1 MIDYTCV
8 HCRLEMPNRP
18 MLYQHL
24 KVHLSTDVKGLQMKQ
39 REFDENSRSLKVNIP
54 YNTETTPSANTSFPS
69 AKVEIP
75 SNEATSIVI
84 NGVQITKPRKKSQ
97 LNEAKM
103 MEMEAS
109 IHSDVSLNEDVSML
123 SAEYMVEED
132 RDMDSSFDTSIDTNL
147 SITSE
152 DRALFNA
159 KEAEMV
165 ASQQENE
172 QEPSNRQ
179 FSIEELRKE
188 AIKEPPVERSK
199 ENVDAIL
206 ARYSHLDIK
215 ISPKKV
221 DPTPSSPKTQA
232 PVRNQNLVREVD
244 TSVEKLKTPKMVKK
258 DGGSRMSE
266 SIESSTKKKEGVPCD
281 ICQKVLSSKANL
293 KRHLLTHSKQKNN

>member
-1 MIDYTCV
+1 
-8 HCRLEMPNRP
+8 
-18 MLYQHL
+18 
-24 KVHLSTDVKGLQMKQ
+24 MK
-39 REFDENSRSLKVNIP
+39 
-54 YNTETTPSANTSFPS
+54 A
-69 AKVEIP
+69 
-75 SNEATSIVI
+75 
-84 NGVQITKPRKKSQ
+84 Q

-103 MEMEAS
+103 MEMDAS
-109 IHSDVSLNEDVSML
+109 ILSDVSLNEDVSML

-165 ASQQENE
+165 ASQQEND
-172 QEPSNRQ
+172 QESESSNRQ

-221 DPTPSSPKTQA
+221 DPALSSPKIQA

-281 ICQKVLSSKANL
+281 ICHKVLSSKANL